1 MSDIVLVCTDGS
13 ELAAR
18 AATAGL
24 ALLRPDVSVIV
35 VTVVDEED
43 LTLVAGTGMAGGTE
57 SPEEFDRINAA
68 LLSEGENV
76 VRELAEALGRADV
89 RTEVLR
95 GGAGQALCDFAVGVP
110 ASAIVLGT
118 RGRSGIKRAF
128 LGSVSDY
135 VVRNAPCPV
144 LVTGEQGE
152 AAN

>member
-13 ELAAR
+13 ELAGH
-18 AATAGL
+18 AAKAGL
-24 ALLRPDVSVIV
+24 ALLRSDVNVIV

-68 LLSEGENV
+68 LLAEGEQV
-76 VRELAEALGRADV
+76 VRELAEALGRDDV

-95 GGAGQALCDFAVGVP
+95 GGAGQALCDFAAGVS

-118 RGRSGIKRAF
+118 RGRGGFKRAF

-144 LVTGEQGE
+144 LVTGEHE
-152 AAN
+152 AATK